1 MVGVVRTVRV
11 YVPATWDD
19 LAGLVATGALT
30 PRGGVHAVTPAVRA
44 ADPDGDIDDWEFH
57 AFSDAA
63 QGSLALLA
71 DAGSG
76 AVAPR
81 RVVVSADIDESE
93 VLTGPSSAAQV
104 TGDVRWPA
112 VAAVHVD
119 GAEAEPA
126 VRAVV
131 AGESPGGLD
140 DVALEWYS
148 PGEVPHLLA

>member
-1 MVGVVRTVRV
+1 M
-11 YVPATWDD
+11 DE
-19 LAGLVATGALT
+19 
-30 PRGGVHAVTPAVRA
+30 
-44 ADPDGDIDDWEFH
+44 WEFH

-71 DAGSG
+71 DPGRG

-93 VLTGPSSAAQV
+93 VLTGPSNAVQV
-104 TGDVRWPA
+104 IGDVRWSA

-119 GAEAEPA
+119 GEDAEPT

-131 AGESPGGLD
+131 VAGGPAGGLD

-148 PGEVPHLLA
+148 PSEVPHLLG